1 MVRAWN
7 PLPPVLREST
17 RARRGDIVP
26 FIKND
31 MPVQAKGSIVEIVV
45 GPSAAT
51 GAEDGVCVYA
61 LLKPFY
67 DGPNAIAVLWKL
79 FCAQILG
86 QCRCPS
92 GMEVSRLLKG
102 KADVLERSEHTPT
115 DDAPTSGRYELLNVF
130 GTPTG
135 EAVSV

>member
-1 MVRAWN
+1 MRARK
-7 PLPPVLREST
+7 PLPPGSREST
-17 RARRGDIVP
+17 RARRDDIVP
-26 FIKND
+26 FIKSD

-79 FCAQILG
+79 FCAQITVRVTRRAL
-86 QCRCPS
+86 PS
-92 GMEVSRLLKG
+92 SATCAR
-102 KADVLERSEHTPT
+102 A
-115 DDAPTSGRYELLNVF
+115 F
-130 GTPTG
+130 GIPPPLI
-135 EAVSV
+135 